1 MKVKPNKI
9 RFFSPED
16 NTDEAPKVTPKETLF
31 STSVTKTGRLAFP
44 QKLMEGLSIDPSK
57 PHYKVGTV
65 NRRKGVKA
73 LYLIPTE
80 AGDTEAFELSKT
92 GRGYSIPLKGVLQK
106 IGLNFQDHEYTF
118 TIKPYD
124 YGDGISGFELV
135 SDQQTPRTGASDDSS
150 DE

>member
-16 NTDEAPKVTPKETLF
+16 NTDEAPKVTPKETSF

-80 AGDTEAFELSKT
+80 AGDYEAFELSKN
-92 GRGYSIPLKGVLQK
+92 RSWLFHSPERSLPE
-106 IGLNFQDHEYTF
+106 DR
-118 TIKPYD
+118 P
-124 YGDGISGFELV
+124 
-135 SDQQTPRTGASDDSS
+135 
-150 DE
+150 